1 VVRGRRPTLGLSLI
15 ARDEERFLPGLLESI
30 DGAFDQV
37 ALLDTGSSDR
47 TVEIFTDWASRQS
60 LPLGYAV
67 ANFDWIDDFGAAR
80 NAAAALLE
88 TDWEAWADCDDVIR
102 GATRLRRDVR
112 LVAQSGGD
120 WLHARY
126 QWAPASPPFTTRPYA
141 CRRGAG
147 TWVGPIHERKVLAGG
162 ALPPPCAAIAGE
174 PVVWQQRRD
183 HLGPVNGLRDLSI
196 LCKWLNG
203 CADESGPSDRLVT
216 QLIGERLAMLGDE
229 IVLGGAPD
237 VIFHARRSLL
247 LRKGQLSPR
256 DGASVDGSTKRHG
269 EIGRPGGEGK
279 PTALSAPEAM
289 CFGAAAGRGPGAPPR
304 PRFQS
309 VPRARRETR
318 TNVHVLRVRR

>member
-1 VVRGRRPTLGLSLI
+1 
-15 ARDEERFLPGLLESI
+15 LLESI

-37 ALLDTGSSDR
+37 ALLDTGSTDR

-60 LPLGYAV
+60 LSLGYAV
-67 ANFDWIDDFGAAR
+67 GHFDWIDDFGAAR

-147 TWVGPIHERKVLAGG
+147 TWVGPIHERKVLAGR

-203 CADESGPSDRLVT
+203 CADESGPRDRLVT
-216 QLIGERLAMLGDE
+216 QLMGERLGDARGRDRPGRRTRRHLPRAPKPPSPE
-229 IVLGGAPD
+229 VSLDPARCRLGGCLHDKRAWRD
-237 VIFHARRSLL
+237 RTAR
-247 LRKGQLSPR
+247 G
-256 DGASVDGSTKRHG
+256 
-269 EIGRPGGEGK
+269 
-279 PTALSAPEAM
+279 
-289 CFGAAAGRGPGAPPR
+289 
-304 PRFQS
+304 
-309 VPRARRETR
+309 RRETDR
-318 TNVHVLRVRR
+318 PISARGDVFRRRRR